1 MKENIVLIG
10 SSSELSIEFIKSAY
24 KIKNLYGISSK
35 KINNDI
41 FFDHLEVI
49 SYKDQIKEI
58 DIFIKKIKDPI
69 VIFFNGF
76 LAENRNE
83 YFPSSDE
90 IIKTIEINYL
100 IPLLIT
106 KKLKQNLKI
115 KKFVYISSMAAII
128 PRNKNY
134 IYGLAKKNLE
144 ESIKKITDI
153 EFLILR
159 YGQIDTKMSSGHKNA
174 PFKLTKNEA
183 SKILLNKLEK
193 KGLIY
198 ATIHLKLIS
207 YILKIIPIKIIDFFE
222 K

>member
-1 MKENIVLIG
+1 MKQNIVLIG
-10 SSSELSIEFIKSAY
+10 SSSELSNEFSESVC

-35 KINNDI
+35 KHNNEN
-41 FFDHLEVI
+41 FLDHLKVD
-49 SYKDQIKEI
+49 SYTDQIEEI
-58 DIFIKKIKDPI
+58 DKFIKKIEDPTI
-69 VIFFNGF
+69 IFFNGF
-76 LAENRNE
+76 LAENRND
-83 YFPSSDE
+83 YFPSNDE
-90 IIKTIEINYL
+90 INKTIEINYL

-106 KKLKQNLKI
+106 KKVKQNLKI
-115 KKFVYISSMAAII
+115 KKFIYISSMAAIV

-153 EFLILR
+153 EFLIIR
-159 YGQIDTKMSSGHKNA
+159 YGQIDTKMSSGHKDA

-183 SKILLNKLEK
+183 SKILLKKLEK

-198 ATIHLKLIS
+198 ATIQLKLIS
-207 YILKIIPIKIIDFFE
+207 YILKIIPSKIIDFFE